1 VERERVTK
9 RLTDKVPDITLV
21 EELCLLAIDDDG
33 AIAPITA
40 DVTFSMG
47 LVGACLV
54 ELCLRGRLD
63 AELRVLAPGE
73 PPQAVVWA
81 IDSKPTGEPALDYVL
96 REVAAGEVAPVAHW
110 TSGLLPAAQQ
120 LRALALERL
129 QVRGV
134 IAAQDKRVLWVLKS
148 RRYPII
154 EGRELR
160 EAKLRIVDVL
170 IGNSVPTPHD
180 SVLIGLALIAGLLR
194 HVFSAEELRRMTDR
208 IDEVSSLDI
217 VARAVEVA
225 ISDEIQRRAQVL
237 PVIG

>member
-1 VERERVTK
+1 MST
-9 RLTDKVPDITLV
+9 RLTDKLPDITLI

-33 AIAPITA
+33 AILPITA

-47 LVGACLV
+47 IIGACLV

-63 AELRVLAPGE
+63 AELKEVVPGDAPE
-73 PPQAVVWA
+73 AVVWV
-81 IDSKPTGEPALDYVL
+81 IDPTPVGEPALDYVL
-96 REVAAGEVAPVAHW
+96 REFAAGEVKPVAHC

-120 LRALALERL
+120 IRALALEKL
-129 QVRGV
+129 QARGI
-134 IAAQDKRVLWVLKS
+134 IAAHDKRILWVLKA

-170 IGNSVPTPHD
+170 IGNSVPAPHD
-180 SVLIGLALIAGLLR
+180 SVLIGLALISGLLR
-194 HVFSAEELRRMTDR
+194 HVFSQEELRRMQGR

-217 VARAVEVA
+217 VARAVESA
-225 ISDEIQRRAQVL
+225 ISEEIQRRAQVL